1 MDEYNSIVRII
12 RQHYP
17 TVQAI
22 YLFGSFGS
30 TDEWPT
36 SDVGIPVSN
45 ADSFR
50 LLFTEKVIDRSL
62 ADRMITMVGF
72 RNTVIH
78 QYTKMDMQ
86 IVENV
91 INVGW
96 NDLVVFA
103 DMIWRYVE
111 SEQMTQINRANA
123 AA

>member
-1 MDEYNSIVRII
+1 MNECNSIVRII

-30 TDEWPT
+30 ADEWPT
-36 SDVGIPVSN
+36 SDVGIPVSS

-62 ADRMITMVGF
+62 ADRMIKMVGF

-103 DMIWRYVE
+103 DTIWRYVE
-111 SEQMTQINRANA
+111 SE
-123 AA
+123 